1 MRGGRSHEIALRL
14 LAFGGVLILGLAN
27 AQPFELGRSL
37 STSFLERLTTP
48 APDGSEIVVIHAEV
62 GSAMSISR
70 GVARD
75 QVVYLRGS
83 TFLWAQIAE
92 QIAGASARG
101 EPMHLAVQRWV
112 LEIESCPSLSE
123 AVSSFFAQLDDT
135 TSDLRGASATDKE
148 IIVDGATFLIEM
160 AVKDASITIT
170 PNGAFDPPLQQA
182 AGELH
187 SVVSRC
193 AGSRAPTVEQ
203 HDF

>member
-1 MRGGRSHEIALRL
+1 MRSRCGLT
-14 LAFGGVLILGLAN
+14 AFGGVLICGLAN

-37 STSFLERLTTP
+37 GVSFLERLTTP
-48 APDGSEIVVIHAEV
+48 APDGSEIVVIHVQV

-92 QIAGASARG
+92 QIADASARG
-101 EPMHLAVQRWV
+101 EPMHLEVQRWV
-112 LEIESCPSLSE
+112 LDSKSCASLSE
-123 AVSSFFAQLDDT
+123 TVSAFFAQLDAI
-135 TSDLRGASATDKE
+135 TSDLSGASGTNKE
-148 IIVDGATFLIEM
+148 ITVDGASFLIEM

-170 PNGAFDPPLQQA
+170 RNGAFDPPLQQA
-182 AGELH
+182 ADDLH

-193 AGSRAPTVEQ
+193 AGSRASTVEQ

>member
-1 MRGGRSHEIALRL
+1 LAVFLFAGSRTLSHSS
-14 LAFGGVLILGLAN
+14 
-27 AQPFELGRSL
+27 GRSL
-37 STSFLERLTTP
+37 SISFLERLTTP
-48 APDGSEIVVIHAEV
+48 ASDGSEIVVIHAEI

-101 EPMHLAVQRWV
+101 EPMHLEVQRWV
-112 LEIESCPSLSE
+112 LDTQSCPSLSDVVP
-123 AVSSFFAQLDDT
+123 AFFAQLDET
-135 TSDLRGASATDKE
+135 TSNLRGGSATNKE
-148 IIVDGATFLIEM
+148 IIVDGASFLIEM
-160 AVKDASITIT
+160 AVKDASVTIT
-170 PNGAFDPPLQQA
+170 PNGALDPPLQQA
-182 AGELH
+182 AGQLH

-193 AGSRAPTVEQ
+193 AGSRASTVEQ